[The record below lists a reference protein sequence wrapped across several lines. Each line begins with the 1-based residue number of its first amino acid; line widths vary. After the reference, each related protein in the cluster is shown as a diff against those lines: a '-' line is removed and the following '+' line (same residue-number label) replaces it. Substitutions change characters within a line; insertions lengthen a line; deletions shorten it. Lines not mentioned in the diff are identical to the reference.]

1 MKVTNAFNERRHK
14 LLAEGEIEP
23 KYYAIFDLGSIFLE
37 GVVGACDEDK
47 AARFFDNVIGCET
60 ELGKKYGCTAVEIT
74 DAKAVEMI
82 GSGAK
87 YYDAYTF
94 ERVAK

>member
-23 KYYAIFDLGSIFLE
+23 KYYAIFDLGNIFLA
-37 GVVGACDEDK
+37 GVVGASDEDK
-47 AARFFDNVIGCET
+47 AARFLDNVIGCET

-74 DAKAVEMI
+74 DDKAVEMI
-82 GSGAK
+82 GSGAT
-87 YYDAYTF
+87 YYDAFTF
-94 ERVAK
+94 EKVAK

>member
-23 KYYAIFDLGSIFLE
+23 KYFAIFDLGDIFLK
-37 GVVGACDEDK
+37 GVVGAHDEDK

-94 ERVAK
+94 EKVAK

>member
-14 LLAEGEIEP
+14 LLAEGAITP
-23 KYYAIFDLGSIFLE
+23 KYFAIFDLGDIFLT
-37 GVVGACDEDK
+37 GVVGASNEDT
-47 AARFFDNVIGCET
+47 AARFFDNVIGYNT

-74 DAKAVEMI
+74 DDKAVEMI

-87 YYDAYTF
+87 YYDAFTF
-94 ERVAK
+94 EKMAK

>member
-1 MKVTNAFNERRHK
+1 MKVANAFNERRHK

-23 KYYAIFDLGSIFLE
+23 KYYAIFELGSIFLA

-60 ELGKKYGCTAVEIT
+60 DLGKKYGCTAVEIT

-82 GSGAK
+82 GSGAR

-94 ERVAK
+94 EKVAK